1 MKKILLPALIVAMGA
16 GAAFASNMAS
26 KTAKVIPT
34 YRIDANNKCVQVQQD
49 CNSPVGFVCTWNG
62 DGASQLY
69 QFMDSE
75 TECSQELY
83 RTTP

>member
-1 MKKILLPALIVAMGA
+1 MKKILFPALIVAMGA

-49 CNSPVGFVCTWNG
+49 CNATTGFLCKWDV
-62 DGASQLY
+62 DGTSQLH

-75 TECSQELY
+75 TQCSDELY

>member
-16 GAAFASNMAS
+16 GAAFASNIAG
-26 KTAKVIPT
+26 KAAKVIPT
-34 YRIDANNKCVQVQQD
+34 FRIDANNKCVQVEQD
-49 CNSPVGFVCTWNG
+49 CNATGGFVCTWDG
-62 DGASQLY
+62 DATSQLY

-75 TECSQELY
+75 TQCSQELF

>member
-16 GAAFASNMAS
+16 GAAYATNIAS

-34 YRIDANNKCVQVQQD
+34 YRIDANHKCVQVQQD
-49 CNSPVGFVCTWNG
+49 CNATTGFVCKWAV
-62 DGASQLY
+62 DGSSQLY

>member
-16 GAAFASNMAS
+16 GAAFATNMAS
-26 KTAKVIPT
+26 KASKVIPT
-34 YRIDANNKCVQVQQD
+34 YRIDENDKCVQVQQD
-49 CNSPVGFVCTWNG
+49 CNATTGFVCTWDG
-62 DGASQLY
+62 DGISQLH

-75 TECSQELY
+75 TQCSVELF